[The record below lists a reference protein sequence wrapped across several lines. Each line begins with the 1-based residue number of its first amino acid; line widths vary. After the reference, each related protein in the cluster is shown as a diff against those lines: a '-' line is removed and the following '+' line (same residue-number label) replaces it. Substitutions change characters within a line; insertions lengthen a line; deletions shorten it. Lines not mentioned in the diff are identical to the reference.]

1 MEEERGRISEEE
13 GEVGKRRSS
22 SEEREETERGEGR

>member
-22 SEEREETERGEGR
+22 SEERGEGK

>member
-22 SEEREETERGEGR
+22 SEEGGEGK